1 MPNNQEDFI
10 PVYLFVGFL
19 EAGKTKFMQEALE
32 DNQLTQNGKMLV
44 LICEEGI
51 EEYDTAK
58 YEKQGISFRV
68 IEDEADFNP
77 ENLSRLQREV
87 GAEVIMIEHNGMWML
102 NKLFDQM
109 PEDWAIFQCVMIA
122 DATTIMQYNSNMRG
136 LVAEKLNM
144 AELVMF
150 NRFDPATMNPNDF
163 HQLVRGVN
171 RKSGIYYEMI
181 DGRMMQDDIPD
192 PLPFDVNADNIVI
205 KDEDFALFFSDL
217 MEEPKKYKG
226 KRVTFRGFAIKNE
239 SFPKNIFAVGRH
251 IMTCC
256 VEDIQ
261 FYWLEVR
268 PDKAITPHN
277 KEWIMITAKIDIVQK
292 MLQRKAQPVLIPE
305 AIAKADPP
313 AQEVCTFY

>member
-1 MPNNQEDFI
+1 MPNNQQDFI

-19 EAGKTKFMQEALE
+19 EAGKTKFIAETLS
-32 DNQLTQNGKMLV
+32 DNQFNKDGKMLV
-44 LICEEGI
+44 LVCEEGI
-51 EEYDTAK
+51 EEYEPEK
-58 YEKQGISFRV
+58 YDKNEIEFRV

-77 ENLSRLQREV
+77 ENLSRLREET
-87 GAEVIMIEHNGMWML
+87 GAEAVMIEHNGMWML
-102 NKLFDQM
+102 NKLFEQL
-109 PEDWAIFQCVMIA
+109 PEDWGIFQCVMLA
-122 DATTIMQYNSNMRG
+122 DASTILQYNSNMRG

-144 AELVMF
+144 AELIMF
-150 NRFDPATMNPNDF
+150 NRFDPQTMNPNDF

-171 RKSGIYYEMI
+171 RKAGIYYETT
-181 DGRMMQDDIPD
+181 DGKMMQDDIPD

-226 KRVTFRGFAIKNE
+226 KRVTFRAFAVKNP
-239 SFPKNIFAVGRH
+239 SFPKNAFAVGRH

-261 FYWLEVR
+261 FYWLELR
-268 PDKAITPHN
+268 HDKDIQPRN
-277 KEWIMITAKIDIVQK
+277 QQWVMVTAKIDIVQK
-292 MLQRKAQPVLIPE
+292 MLQRKSTPVLIAE
-305 AIAKADPP
+305 AVANADPP

>member
-1 MPNNQEDFI
+1 MPNTQEEFV

-19 EAGKTKFMQEALE
+19 EAGKTKFIREALA
-32 DNQLTQNGKMLV
+32 DNQFKADGKMLLLV
-44 LICEEGI
+44 CEEGM
-51 EEYDTAK
+51 EEYDTSRFDK
-58 YEKQGISFRV
+58 KKLEMRV

-77 ENLSRLQREV
+77 ENLAKLQKETD
-87 GAEVIMIEHNGMWML
+87 AKVIMIEHNGMWML
-102 NKLFDQM
+102 NKLFEQM
-109 PEDWAIFQCVMIA
+109 PEDWAVFQCVMIA
-122 DATTIMQYNSNMRG
+122 DATTIMQYNANMRG

-150 NRFDPATMNPNDF
+150 NRFDTATMNPNDL

-171 RKSGIYYEMI
+171 RKAAIYYELT

-192 PLPFDVNADNIVI
+192 PLPFDVDADDIVI

-226 KRVTFRGFAIKNE
+226 KRVTFRAFAVKNPT
-239 SFPKNIFAVGRH
+239 FPKNTFAVGRH

-261 FYWLEVR
+261 FYWLEVKHDQSIQPR
-268 PDKAITPHN
+268 N
-277 KEWIMITAKIDIVQK
+277 KQWVMITAKIDIVQK
-292 MLQRKAQPVLIPE
+292 LLQRKAMPVLIPE
-305 AIAKADPP
+305 AVENADPP

>member
-19 EAGKTKFMQEALE
+19 EAGKTKFIQEALE
-32 DNQLTQNGKMLV
+32 DNQFDTNGKMLLLV
-44 LICEEGI
+44 CEEGI
-51 EEYDTAK
+51 EEYDTSK
-58 YEKQGISFRV
+58 FDKDKVEMRV

-77 ENLSRLQREV
+77 DNLSRLLNET
-87 GAEVIMIEHNGMWML
+87 GAKVVMIEHNGMWML
-102 NKLFDQM
+102 NKFFEQV
-109 PEDWAIFQCVMIA
+109 PEDWAIFQCVLIA
-122 DATTIMQYNSNMRG
+122 DASTIFQYNSNMRG

-150 NRFDPATMNPNDF
+150 NRFDPSTMNPNDF

-171 RKSGIYYEMI
+171 RKSAIYYELT

-226 KRVTFRGFAIKNE
+226 KRVTFRGFAHRNA
-239 SFPKNIFAVGRH
+239 SFPKNTFAVGRH

-261 FYWLEVR
+261 YYWLEVR
-268 PDKAITPHN
+268 HDKSIESKN
-277 KEWIMITAKIDIVQK
+277 KQWIMITAKIDIVQK
-292 MLQRKAQPVLIPE
+292 MLQRKAMPVLIAE
-305 AIAKADPP
+305 TVANADPP
-313 AQEVCTFY
+313 EQEVCTFY